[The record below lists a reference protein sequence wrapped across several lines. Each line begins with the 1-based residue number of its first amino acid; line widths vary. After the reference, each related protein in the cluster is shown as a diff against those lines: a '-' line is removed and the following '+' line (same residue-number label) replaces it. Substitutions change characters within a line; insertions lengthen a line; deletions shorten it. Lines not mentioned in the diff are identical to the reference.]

1 MKKLKLIALFFL
13 YQNVHAQT
21 FTLNGTVTNKDTGT
35 VVLNY
40 VNANNKPCSDTTTIS
55 QGKFQFNG
63 MVAGTDH
70 AYFDTDPFVLNED
83 KNCWTRLFIEPGVIN
98 MSFKYGDMK
107 NARIDG
113 SNLQKQY
120 DAFYESKINEIQKL
134 VRLSSSAD
142 SIRTLL
148 KNGSLD
154 PKLADQKIKDLNKRY
169 APIQQSLNNTDL
181 SYIRNHPNSYVSLAL
196 LDFLVGRI
204 PGDSVDIYYP
214 QLSGEVK
221 NSSLDHRFL
230 EHYSLYKKVMGN
242 DFPFDRIKMN
252 EPAPRFALYKTD
264 SDSISLDVFKGSVVL
279 LEFWELTCMPCL
291 QANPLIEKLRQG
303 YNEKEFRVIAI
314 TSSPERELSK
324 LNTYMEKNKLS
335 QWIHVSTSNEFRK
348 VNGVILNGDF
358 SNYHR
363 LGVPRTILIDK
374 SGKVIYKHLGFS
386 VEDMS
391 QLELLVKK
399 SVSESIN

>member
-13 YQNVHAQT
+13 YQNVHAQP
-21 FTLNGTVTNKDTGT
+21 FTLNGTVTDKDTGT

-40 VNANNKPCSDTTTIS
+40 INANNKPCSDTTTIR

-63 MVAGTDH
+63 KVAGADH
-70 AYFDTDPFVLNED
+70 ALLDTDPFVLNEG
-83 KNCWTRLFIEPGVIN
+83 KACWTLLFIEPGVIN
-98 MSFKYGDMK
+98 MTFKYGDMK
-107 NARIDG
+107 NVRITG
-113 SNLQKQY
+113 SIQQKQY
-120 DAFYESKINEIQKL
+120 DVWYKSKSNKIQEL

-148 KNGSLD
+148 KNGSID
-154 PKLADQKIKDLNKRY
+154 PKLADQKSKDLDKRY
-169 APIQQSLNNTDL
+169 APIQRSLNNMDL
-181 SYIRNHPNSYVSLAL
+181 SYISSHPDSYVSLAL
-196 LDFLVGRI
+196 LNLLIGRV

-230 EHYSLYKKVMGN
+230 EHYAMYKKVIGD
-242 DFPFDRIKMN
+242 DFPFDKIKMN
-252 EPAPRFALYKTD
+252 EPAPTFTLYKTD
-264 SDSISLDVFKGSVVL
+264 TDSISLDVFKGSVVL
-279 LEFWELTCMPCL
+279 LEFWELTCLPCL
-291 QANPLIEKLRQG
+291 KANPLIEKLRQG
-303 YNEKEFRVIAI
+303 YNEKEFKVIAI

-335 QWIHVSTSNEFRK
+335 QWVHVSTNNEFRK
-348 VNGVILNGDF
+348 LKSVILNGDF

-363 LGVPRTILIDK
+363 LDVPRTILIDK
-374 SGKVIYKHLGFS
+374 SGKVIYKKLGFS

-391 QLELLVKK
+391 HLELLVKRL
-399 SVSESIN
+399 VIESIN